1 MVKNGNRHIT
11 MDHVFNGTFSAH
23 FKNLAWVKEAADARY
38 SEIDPATNNIV
49 LSTVGVENKTRF
61 SLLPRTSRTRPLARS

>member
-23 FKNLAWVKEAADARY
+23 FKNLAWVKEAADG
-38 SEIDPATNNIV
+38 TV
-49 LSTVGVENKTRF
+49 L
-61 SLLPRTSRTRPLARS
+61 